1 MLGSSLTASHREAM
15 VYRFKAEKAERHL
28 ARMQGEMLERDSK
41 LAHDHVRAVRK
52 AERKSKREIIEVM
65 KSHASQF
72 QIEYG
77 NLKDA
82 YTLVGDYRECRG
94 SVGSLWKTQAEDY
107 VFEEEM
113 RFMKDGM
120 KNHAH
125 AETLIPLV
133 DRRIQGFWD
142 PILVSPDTIEATT

>member
-1 MLGSSLTASHREAM
+1 MQGLNMLGSSLTASHREAM

-72 QIEYG
+72 QIEDQCDGIRARPRFTLGFMVCAVTSRVSIFLLRILPDSYRFKVRDRFSAYMTCVAQIE
-77 NLKDA
+77 NLSRDN
-82 YTLVGDYRECRG
+82 
-94 SVGSLWKTQAEDY
+94 
-107 VFEEEM
+107 F
-113 RFMKDGM
+113 
-120 KNHAH
+120 
-125 AETLIPLV
+125 
-133 DRRIQGFWD
+133 
-142 PILVSPDTIEATT
+142 